1 VTLYIFIT
9 VQAMPK
15 KIDDLFSP
23 ERLRKS
29 WQKTKE
35 RTGGPVRAER
45 EEESPLQIFERLR
58 DLIQRNFSG
67 EDSVA
72 LNLLLDDLYVL
83 LERMYLKAEESPIP
97 ADSLT
102 DMFPAVHDMLNRIE
116 DLAEAFEIAGR
127 NRNRK

>member
-1 VTLYIFIT
+1 
-9 VQAMPK
+9 MPK
-15 KIDDLFSP
+15 KIDELFSP
-23 ERLRKS
+23 ERLRKG

-45 EEESPLQIFERLR
+45 EGESPLQIFEHLR

-83 LERMYLKAEESPIP
+83 LERTYPKAEESPIP
-97 ADSLT
+97 TDSLT
-102 DMFPAVHDMLNRIE
+102 DMSPAIHDMLNRIE
-116 DLAEAFEIAGR
+116 DLVEAFEIAGR
-127 NRNRK
+127 R